1 MGLMKQEAKKW
12 RQIEGGWEAF
22 LMKLI
27 RRGRG
32 GGRPKMALIY
42 LFILFMNE

>member
-1 MGLMKQEAKKW
+1 MGLIRDEAKKW
-12 RQIEGGWEAF
+12 RQIEGGGEAF

-32 GGRPKMALIY
+32 GGRPQMELLVIY
-42 LFILFMNE
+42 SIYA